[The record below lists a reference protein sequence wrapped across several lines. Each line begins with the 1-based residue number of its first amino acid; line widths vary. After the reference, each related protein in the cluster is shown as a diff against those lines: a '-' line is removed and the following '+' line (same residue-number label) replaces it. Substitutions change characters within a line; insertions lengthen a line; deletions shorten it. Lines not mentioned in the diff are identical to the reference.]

1 MRLKKESLRWGERMF
16 RGFYTAASGMLAQQ
30 RRTEMLTN
38 NMANANTPGYKADQS
53 SLRAFPEMLLKRF
66 DKEKVPTE
74 KGLNLPFNKTVGSV
88 NTGVYMQEVMPKFI
102 QGDLQDTGQT
112 TDLALVDIIMPRN
125 QETGVNGS
133 VFFTVQ
139 NAAGE
144 IRYTRNGDFTLDG
157 QGFLTTASG
166 NYVLDS
172 NGNQI
177 QLSSDQFT
185 VNENGMLQGAAGET
199 AFLGISYSADPYN
212 LIKEGD
218 GLYRTGD
225 GGALADAR
233 GAEGVQFSLQQGK
246 LERSNV
252 DMSRSMTDMLTAY
265 RAFEA
270 NQKVLQAYD
279 KSMDKAAN
287 EVGRIG

>member
-1 MRLKKESLRWGERMF
+1 
-16 RGFYTAASGMLAQQ
+16 MLTQQ

-38 NMANANTPGYKADQS
+38 NMANANTPGFKADQS
-53 SLRAFPEMLLKRF
+53 SLRAFPEMLLQRF
-66 DKEKVPTE
+66 DDQKIPTE
-74 KGLNLPFNKTVGSV
+74 KGLNLPINQTVGSI

-102 QGDLQDTGQT
+102 QGDLNDTGQS
-112 TDLALVDIIMPRN
+112 TDFALLDVLMPQN
-125 QETGVNGS
+125 QETGYSGS

-139 NAAGE
+139 NGAGE
-144 IRYTRNGDFTLDG
+144 TRYTRNGDFTLDG
-157 QGFLTTASG
+157 QGYLTTASG

-172 NGNQI
+172 TGNRI
-177 QLSSDQFT
+177 QLSNEQFT
-185 VNENGMLQGAAGET
+185 VNENGLLQGAAGET
-199 AFLGISYSADPYN
+199 ALLGVGYSDNPFQ

-218 GLYRTGD
+218 GLFRTED
-225 GGALADAR
+225 GAALGDAR
-233 GAEGVQFSLQQGK
+233 VAGGVQFSLLQGK

-252 DMSRSMTDMLTAY
+252 DMSRTMTDMLTAY

-287 EVGRIG
+287 EIGRIG

>member
-1 MRLKKESLRWGERMF
+1 MF

-38 NMANANTPGYKADQS
+38 NMANANTPGFKADQS

-66 DKEKVPTE
+66 DEQKMPT
-74 KGLNLPFNKTVGSV
+74 KNGLNLPYNQIVGSL

-112 TDLALVDIIMPRN
+112 TDMALIDIIMPAN
-125 QETGVNGS
+125 QETGYNGS

-144 IRYTRNGDFTLDG
+144 TRYTRNGDFTLDG

-172 NGNQI
+172 TGNRI

-185 VNENGMLQGAAGET
+185 VNENGMIQGAAGET
-199 AFLGISYSADPYN
+199 ALLGISYSANPFE

-218 GLYRTGD
+218 GLYRTE
-225 GGALADAR
+225 GAEALGDAR
-233 GAEGVQFSLQQGK
+233 GVAGAQFSLQQGK

-252 DMSRSMTDMLTAY
+252 DPSRSMTDMLTAY
-265 RAFEA
+265 RTFEA

-279 KSMDKAAN
+279 KSMDKVAN
-287 EVGRIG
+287 EVGRVN